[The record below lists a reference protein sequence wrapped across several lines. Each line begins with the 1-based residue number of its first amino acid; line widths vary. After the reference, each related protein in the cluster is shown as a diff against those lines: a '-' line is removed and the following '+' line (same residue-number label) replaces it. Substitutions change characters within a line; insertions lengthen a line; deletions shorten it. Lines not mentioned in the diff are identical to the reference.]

1 MNILAVGLE
10 EGKIIVKC
18 QGRLEPDLGAIYS
31 RTGRQ
36 E

>member
-18 QGRLEPDLGAIYS
+18 QEGLEPDLGTMY
-31 RTGRQ
+31 T
-36 E
+36 